1 MSCEFAHNDG
11 AYVLG
16 ALAPAERADYEQHL
30 ATCSCC
36 REAVASIAV
45 LPGLLRRLAPLQT
58 QEPPSTI
65 DRLPKLVHNMGVI
78 RAKQRN
84 RQRWQVFGSAA
95 VAAGLVLTVALGL
108 TFLRPAAGPQVAM
121 PSPSASP
128 TGPVMIPMTQVVDET
143 AVTAEVALIEIQG
156 GVQVVMHCA
165 YRYSSG
171 HTKPYTFRL
180 FALGTDGMAEQLG
193 SWMAGPGD
201 DMIMTGLT
209 RYELADLVRLEL
221 RGRDNAAVLAYDIA

>member
-16 ALAPAERADYEQHL
+16 ALCPAERADYEQHL
-30 ATCSCC
+30 AGCSSC

-58 QEPPSTI
+58 QETLPSTI
-65 DRLPKLVHNMGVI
+65 DRLPKLVQSMGVI
-78 RAKQRN
+78 RAKQRI
-84 RQRWQVFGSAA
+84 RQRWQVFGAA
-95 VAAGLVLTVALGL
+95 VVAAGLVLAVALGL
-108 TFLRPAAGPQVAM
+108 TIVRPDATPPVTM
-121 PSPSASP
+121 PSP
-128 TGPVMIPMTQVVDET
+128 TWPVMIPMTQVEIET
-143 AVTAEVALIEIQG
+143 AVTAEVALIETHS
-156 GVQVVMHCA
+156 GVEVMMHCA
-165 YRYSSG
+165 YPYSSG

-201 DMIMTGLT
+201 DVIMSGMT
-209 RYELADLVRLEL
+209 RYDMAHLVRLEL
-221 RGRDNAAVLAYDIA
+221 RGKDGTTVLAYDLS

>member
-16 ALAPAERADYEQHL
+16 ALAPAERAEYEQHVSS
-30 ATCSCC
+30 CSAC

-58 QEPPSTI
+58 QETLPTSI
-65 DRLPKLVHNMGVI
+65 DRLPKLVQNLGVI

-84 RQRWQVFGSAA
+84 RQRWQIFGSAL
-95 VAAGLVLTVALGL
+95 VAAGMVLAIALGVMS
-108 TFLRPAAGPQVAM
+108 LRPATTQQPEAM
-121 PSPSASP
+121 PTA
-128 TGPVMIPMTQVVDET
+128 TGPVMIAMTQVVTET
-143 AVTAEVALIEIQG
+143 AVTAEIALHETRG
-156 GVQVVMHCA
+156 GVEVTMHCA
-165 YRYSSG
+165 YPLSND
-171 HTKPYTFRL
+171 HKKPYTFRL

-201 DMIMTGLT
+201 DVIISGMS
-209 RYELADLVRLEL
+209 RYHLVDLVRIEL
-221 RGRDNAAVLAYDIA
+221 RAKDGTTVLAYDLS